1 LAWSSSCWAS
11 CSVPRCRGSRW
22 PDAKAAVV
30 DPDPA
35 RTARLLA
42 AAQKQLPTSTAPRFL
57 AEDDVRGRGIE
68 RRGQAID
75 TIVFYFMP
83 GATDSRYRF
92 FLNRKAEVAD
102 FAADSVD

>member
-1 LAWSSSCWAS
+1 MAWSSSCWAS
-11 CSVPRCRGSRW
+11 CSVTRCRGSRW

-68 RRGQAID
+68 RRGETID
-75 TIVFYFMP
+75 TIVYHFMP
-83 GATDSRYRF
+83 GERDSRLRF
-92 FLNRKAEVAD
+92 FLNRKGELAE
-102 FAADSVD
+102 FAAESVD